1 MMNIPPIKA
10 LIFMKEHSE
19 RVPDKNIRHL
29 CGRPLFYWIL
39 DSLSHSQYIKEIII
53 NTDSEE
59 IAEDASKNF
68 KVTIHMR
75 PDYLLHIQSDE
86 AYQIMAYDLEK
97 IDGEF
102 FIQSHSTNPLLRS
115 ETIDKAVESFFKQ
128 NECDS
133 LFSVTPVQKR
143 FFQKDASA
151 INHDPEK
158 LIKTQE
164 LPIIFEENSCI
175 YLFSRTVF
183 FDRKNRLGHQ
193 PMLFPIDRFEAVDID
208 EEFDFAIAEALMAAR
223 LKAKGNI

>member
-1 MMNIPPIKA
+1 MNIPAIKA
-10 LIFMKEHSE
+10 LIFMKKHSE
-19 RVPDKNIRHL
+19 RVPEKNIRPL
-29 CGRPLFYWIL
+29 CGRPLFHWIL
-39 DSLSHSQYIKEIII
+39 ESLSSSRYISEIII

-86 AYQIMAYDLEK
+86 ANQIMAYDLGK
-97 IDGEF
+97 SDGEF
-102 FIQSHSTNPLLRS
+102 FIQSHSTNPLLQS

-143 FFQKDASA
+143 FFQKDGSA

-164 LPIIFEENSCI
+164 LPVIFEENSCMYI
-175 YLFSRTVF
+175 FSRTVF
-183 FDRKNRLGHQ
+183 FNRKNRLGHR
-193 PMLFPIDRFEAVDID
+193 PMLFPIDRFESIDID
-208 EEFDFAIAEALMAAR
+208 EEFDFTIAEALMITR
-223 LKAKGNI
+223 LRQKGHLD